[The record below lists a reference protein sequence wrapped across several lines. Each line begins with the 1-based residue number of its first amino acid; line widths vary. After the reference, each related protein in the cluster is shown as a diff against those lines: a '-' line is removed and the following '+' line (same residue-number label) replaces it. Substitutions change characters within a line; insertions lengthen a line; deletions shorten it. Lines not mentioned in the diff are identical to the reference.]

1 MIDRHHLAI
10 LREVER
16 HGSLTAAARA
26 LNLSQSAL
34 SHAIKRLEQQLETAL
49 WLKEGRGLRLTQA
62 GSYLLALGN
71 RLLPQFEHAEEIIAQ
86 MAKGQRGSLRI
97 GMECHPCYQW
107 LLKVVNPFLQRWPD
121 VDVDVKQRF
130 QFGGMGALFSYEID
144 VLITPDPLFKTG
156 VEFTPV
162 FEYEQMLAVA
172 SSHPLASVDRV
183 DPGDLKDQTLIT
195 YPVEIERQDI
205 FNQFLLPANVMPR
218 QHKVIETTDIMLQ
231 MVAAGRGVTALP
243 GWLVNEYSRKLPIK
257 AVALG
262 KSGIRKKIY
271 VGIRDHDRNT
281 DYICSFI
288 EMSLSGEVTGGLV

>member
-1 MIDRHHLAI
+1 MIDRHHLNI

-16 HGSLTAAARA
+16 RGSLTAAARA

-34 SHAIKRLEQQLETAL
+34 SHAIKRLEQQLETTL
-49 WLKEGRGLRLTQA
+49 WHKEGRGLRLTQA

-71 RLLPQFEHAEEIIAQ
+71 RLLPQFEHAENIIAQ

-107 LLKVVNPFLQRWPD
+107 LLKVVNPFLQRWPE

-144 VLITPDPLFKTG
+144 LLITPDPLFKTG

-162 FEYEQMLAVA
+162 FDYEQMLAVA
-172 SSHPLASVDRV
+172 SSHPLASLDWV
-183 DPGDLKDQTLIT
+183 DPVDLKEQTLIT
-195 YPVEIERQDI
+195 YPVDIERQDI

-218 QHKVIETTDIMLQ
+218 QQKVIETTDIMLQ

-243 GWLVNEYSRKLPIK
+243 GWLLKEYSSKLPIK

-262 KSGIRKKIY
+262 KAGVKKKIY
-271 VGIRDHDRNT
+271 VGIRDHDRQT

-288 EMSLSGEVTGGLV
+288 EMCLSGDVTGSFT

>member
-1 MIDRHHLAI
+1 MVERYHLAI

-16 HGSLTAAARA
+16 RGSLTAAARA

-49 WLKEGRGLRLTQA
+49 WHKEGRGLRLTQA

-71 RLLPQFEHAEEIIAQ
+71 RLLPQFEHAEGIIAQ

-144 VLITPDPLFKTG
+144 LLITPDPLFKTG

-162 FEYEQMLAVA
+162 FDYEQMLVVA
-172 SSHPLASVDRV
+172 KNHPLASLEWVE
-183 DPGDLKDQTLIT
+183 PGHLKEQTLIT

-205 FNQFLLPANVMPR
+205 YNQFLLPANVMPR
-218 QHKVIETTDIMLQ
+218 QQKMIETTDIMLQ

-243 GWLVNEYSRKLPIK
+243 GWLVKEYSRKLPIK

-262 KSGIRKKIY
+262 KAGIKKKIY
-271 VGIRDHDRNT
+271 VGIRDYDRQT

-288 EMSLSGEVTGGLV
+288 DMCLSGDVTENFA